1 MQVILISRL
10 YAMYQG
16 SRKMLIF
23 LIVTFLVVNIACVVL
38 NAIGMKYYVVAD
50 ELILFG
56 TSACTYNDEGIGGFL
71 IITIWVLTTAW
82 EVLALCL
89 AVWIA
94 VKHIR
99 NLQRLG
105 RSTGPGSTLTLGDC
119 FTVLI
124 KSHVLYFASFAAVS
138 CLQIGLMSPSVDPSS
153 MGFQIYAGIL
163 QIFMVMQMFVL
174 GPNLILSV
182 REYNANL
189 VTDSDA
195 GTHMTS
201 IAFQERVH
209 VSTSNTV

>member
-1 MQVILISRL
+1 MLGVILISRL

-23 LIVTFLVVNIACVVL
+23 LIVTFLVVNIACVVI

-50 ELILFG
+50 ELILSG
-56 TSACTYNDEGIGGFL
+56 TSACTYNDEGIGGLL
-71 IITIWVLTTAW
+71 IIMVWMLTTAW

-89 AVWIA
+89 AVRIS
-94 VKHIR
+94 VQHIR

-105 RSTGPGSTLTLGDC
+105 RSTGPGSSLRDC

-124 KSHVLYFASFAAVS
+124 ESHVLYFASFAAVS
-138 CLQIGLMSPSVDPSS
+138 CLQIGLMSPSVDPGS

-182 REYNANL
+182 REYNAKL
-189 VTDSDA
+189 VVDSDI
-195 GTHMTS
+195 GTNMTS